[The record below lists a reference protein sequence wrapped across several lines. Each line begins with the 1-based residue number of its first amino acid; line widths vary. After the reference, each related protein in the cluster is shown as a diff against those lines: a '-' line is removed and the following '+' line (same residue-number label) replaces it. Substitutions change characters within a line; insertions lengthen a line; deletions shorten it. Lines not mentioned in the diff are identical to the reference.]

1 MLCLLPFEA
10 GVHDVEWSGIDDLS
24 GVPTQVCGAE
34 EEDKVSWVEMW
45 GLLSGCGD
53 SVPNSKL
60 PMNGLGVVEGELRAG
75 VGSGS

>member
-1 MLCLLPFEA
+1 MLAAFWGWSAWCGA
-10 GVHDVEWSGIDDLS
+10 SGIDDLS

-34 EEDKVSWVEMW
+34 EEDEVSQVGMW

-53 SVPNSKL
+53 SIPNSKL
-60 PMNGLGVVEGELRAG
+60 PMNGELRAG